1 MQEFGAFYYKN
12 NVYVNFETDENI
24 GGHFETDIHA
34 DYIISVLERYY
45 KIKIIPERH
54 RGNVGVLSLL
64 YCRWYAGSSEG
75 GYYRK

>member
-1 MQEFGAFYYKN
+1 MGNGTIQLERRLGCEAKN
-12 NVYVNFETDENI
+12 
-24 GGHFETDIHA
+24 
-34 DYIISVLERYY
+34 IISVLERYY